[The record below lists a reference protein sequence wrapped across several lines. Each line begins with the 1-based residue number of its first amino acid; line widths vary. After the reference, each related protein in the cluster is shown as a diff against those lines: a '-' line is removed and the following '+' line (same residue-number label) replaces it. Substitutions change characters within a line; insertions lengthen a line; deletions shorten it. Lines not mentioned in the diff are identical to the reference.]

1 MAAESTTS
9 PFGVVPIDA
18 MAGLPS
24 ARAGTA
30 ALGVLAGL
38 NMLNYIDRYLPSGML
53 PKIADELHLKDAE
66 SGILFS
72 VFIATYV
79 VVSPLAG
86 WLGDRRARFPL
97 AAIGVLIWS
106 VATFSS
112 GLAPSLT
119 VFLAVRALVGIGEAS
134 YAVVTPSLLADFYPV
149 ERRGR
154 AMSIFYAAIPLGSA
168 VGFGLGG
175 VLGQHVGWRTA
186 FFFAGGP
193 GVLLAGALLLMR
205 EPPRGGYD
213 PPEAASQDRPSIGQ
227 SLKVLWSRRS
237 YVYNNA
243 GQTIYTFTMG
253 GLAVWMPTYF
263 VRERHMPLDKTGV
276 LFGGVLCLAG
286 FAGTLV
292 GGRLGDRLGKRS
304 RTAAFQLSGWGLI
317 ASLPF
322 TALAILSSQPAIF
335 WPAMGITLFLIF
347 LSIGPL
353 NAAIANVLPASV
365 RSQGF
370 AINVVAIHALGDVI
384 SPPIIGALSDRVGGL
399 KWPVF
404 GAGALLVV
412 AGVVLLAGRSA
423 LERDLARA
431 G

>member
-1 MAAESTTS
+1 MAR
-9 PFGVVPIDA
+9 
-18 MAGLPS
+18 LHS
-24 ARAGTA
+24 ARA

-53 PKIADELHLKDAE
+53 PKIAGELALKDAE

-86 WLGDRRARFPL
+86 WLGDRRARLPL
-97 AAIGVLIWS
+97 AAVGVLIWS
-106 VATFSS
+106 VATFAS
-112 GLAPSLT
+112 GLAPSLM
-119 VFLAVRALVGIGEAS
+119 VFLIVRAIVGIGEAT
-134 YAVVTPSLLADFYPV
+134 YAVVTPSLLADFYPI

-154 AMSIFYAAIPLGSA
+154 AMAFFYAAIPLGSA
-168 VGFGLGG
+168 IGFALGG
-175 VLGQHVGWRTA
+175 VLGQHLGWRKA
-186 FFFAGGP
+186 FFLVGGP
-193 GVLLAGALLLMR
+193 GALLAVALLFLRDPQRGAHDPTSAARDEKPSPTFR
-205 EPPRGGYD
+205 E
-213 PPEAASQDRPSIGQ
+213 

-237 YVYNNA
+237 YIYNNA

-263 VRERHMPLDKTGV
+263 VRERHLPLDTTGI

-286 FAGTLV
+286 FAGTLA
-292 GGRLGDRLGKRS
+292 GGRLGDRLGARS
-304 RTAAFQLSGWGLI
+304 RSAAFQLSGIGLI

-335 WPAMGITLFLIF
+335 WPSMGITLFLIF

-353 NAAIANVLPASV
+353 NAAIANVLPAAV
-365 RSQGF
+365 RTQGF
-370 AINVVAIHALGDVI
+370 AINVVSIHVLGDVI
-384 SPPIIGALSDRVGGL
+384 SPPIIGAMSDRVGGL

-404 GAGALLVV
+404 GAGALLVL
-412 AGVVLLAGRSA
+412 AGLVLLAGRRA
-423 LERDLARA
+423 LERDLARV

>member
-1 MAAESTTS
+1 MAR
-9 PFGVVPIDA
+9 
-18 MAGLPS
+18 LQS
-24 ARAGTA
+24 ARA
-30 ALGVLAGL
+30 ALAVLTGL
-38 NMLNYIDRYLPSGML
+38 NMLNYVDRYLPSGML
-53 PKIADELHLKDAE
+53 PKIAAELHLKDAE

-97 AAIGVLIWS
+97 AAVGVLIWS

-119 VFLAVRALVGIGEAS
+119 VFLAVRALVGVGEAS
-134 YAVVTPSLLADFYPV
+134 YAVVTPSLLADFYPAD
-149 ERRGR
+149 RRGR
-154 AMSIFYAAIPLGSA
+154 AMSMFYAAIPLGSA

-175 VLGQHVGWRTA
+175 VLGQHLGWRPA

-193 GVLLAGALLLMR
+193 GVLLAVALLFLKD
-205 EPPRGGYD
+205 PPRGAHD
-213 PPEAASQDRPSIGQ
+213 APRDKAANQLSTRQA
-227 SLKVLWSRRS
+227 LKVMWSRRS

-263 VRERHMPLDKTGV
+263 VRERHMPLDKTGL
-276 LFGGVLCLAG
+276 LFGGVLCIAG

-292 GGRLGDRLGKRS
+292 GGRLGDRLGARS
-304 RTAAFQLSGWGLI
+304 RAAAFQLSGIGLI

-322 TALAILSSQPAIF
+322 TALAILSPQPAIF
-335 WPAMGITLFLIF
+335 WPAMGVTLFLIF

-353 NAAIANVLPASV
+353 NAAIANVLPPSV

-370 AINVVAIHALGDVI
+370 AINVVSIHVLGDVI
-384 SPPIIGALSDRVGGL
+384 SPPIIGSISDRVGGL

-404 GAGALLVV
+404 GAGALLVI
-412 AGVVLLAGRSA
+412 AGLVLLAGRRA
-423 LERDLARA
+423 LERDLTETA
-431 G
+431 